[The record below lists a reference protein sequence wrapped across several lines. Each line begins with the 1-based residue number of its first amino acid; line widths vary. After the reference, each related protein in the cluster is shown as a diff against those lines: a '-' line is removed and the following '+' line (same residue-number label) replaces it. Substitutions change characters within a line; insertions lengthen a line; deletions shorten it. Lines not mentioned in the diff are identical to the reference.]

1 MTPLRP
7 IAMALLGALVALTTQ
22 VWANTGTMLRDDQ
35 LRATAAATAPVI
47 AQVPR
52 GANVEVLGRQ
62 GGWTQIRVGGRTGW
76 VRMLSVRSSETVQR
90 DVGRELAGVIGM
102 GTRQADPSRVV
113 AVAGVRGLTLTE
125 QQLKEARFNAQEL
138 ERLERYAV
146 SRKEAQAFAREG
158 GLVARAVDYIP
169 APAQARRQSSP
180 WEEPQW

>member
-1 MTPLRP
+1 MKRLRY
-7 IAMALLGALVALTTQ
+7 IATVLLGWLLAWAMP

-35 LRATAAATAPVI
+35 LRAAASATAPVL
-47 AQVPR
+47 AQVQR

-76 VRMLSVRSSETVQR
+76 VRMLSVRTSDTAQR
-90 DVGRELAGVIGM
+90 DVGGELAGVIGM
-102 GTRQADPSRVV
+102 GTRQADPGRVV

-146 SRKEAQAFAREG
+146 SRAEAQAFAREG